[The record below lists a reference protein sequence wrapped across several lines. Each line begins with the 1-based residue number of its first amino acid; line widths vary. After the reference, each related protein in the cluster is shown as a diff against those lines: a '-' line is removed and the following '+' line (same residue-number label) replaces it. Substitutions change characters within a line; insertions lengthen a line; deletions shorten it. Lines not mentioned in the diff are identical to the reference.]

1 MTMEHP
7 YLPAELERDAQQ
19 YWTENKTF
27 EVTEDPDREKFYC
40 LAMFPYPSGKLH
52 MGHVRNYTITDVIAR
67 YQRMQGKNVLHPMG
81 WDAFGLPAENAAIQ
95 NKTAPAKWTH
105 ENIAYMKAQL
115 KSLGFGI
122 DWSRELATCDPD
134 YYKWEQWFFT
144 KLYEKGMVYKK
155 TSAVNWCPHDATVL
169 ANEQVID
176 GCCWRCDTPVERKE
190 IPQWFIRIT
199 DYAEQLLNDLDE
211 LEHWPEQ
218 VKTMQRN
225 WIGKSRGVT
234 MTFDLS
240 SAVGDYPSFDVYT
253 TRPDTLMGVTY
264 LTLATQHPIALTVAE
279 SNPEL
284 ATFIGECKTQQSSEA
299 EMATMEK
306 RGMDTGITAIHPLTG
321 ETVPVWVGNYVLM
334 EYGSGAVMAV
344 PAHDQRDYE
353 FAKKYQLAIKQV
365 IAPAGD
371 EPCDIDS
378 EAFTDKGT
386 LVNSGVYD
394 GLNFDAAFEAIA
406 AALEA
411 CDHGTMTTNYRLRDW
426 GVSRQRYWGAP
437 IPMFNLAD
445 GGEIPVPLDR
455 LPMLLP
461 TEVEMDGI
469 QSPIKADLEWKKDTL
484 DGQAVERETDTF
496 DTFMES
502 SWYYARF
509 TCSDLDSAMLD
520 PKRADYWLPVDQYVG
535 GIEHA
540 ILHLLYARFY
550 HKLLRDEGLVNS
562 NEPFKSLL
570 CQGMVLAES
579 FYKDNGGRK
588 QWLYPNEVTVER
600 DAKGK
605 TLKAIETATGEEVI
619 SGGITK
625 MSKSKNNGVDPQTAI
640 DKHGADTVRLFT
652 MFAAPPE
659 QTLEW
664 SDDGVSGAHRFLRKL
679 WTMVHSHLDQAAAGG
694 KPAQLN
700 PESFTASHKDLR
712 RKTHETINKVNDDYG
727 RRNTFNTAIAAVM
740 ELLNEVAKHSDN
752 DAQSVAV
759 RHEALSSA
767 VLLLAPIAPHI
778 CHSLWPA
785 LGNSEAVADAAWPKL
800 DEAALV
806 RSSIELVI
814 QVNGKVRGKIEVAA
828 DASKE
833 SIEQL
838 ALADTNV
845 QRFTDGVTV
854 RKVIVVPGRLVNI
867 VAN

>member
-1 MTMEHP
+1 MTIEQH
-7 YLPAELERDAQQ
+7 YNPAELEREAQQ
-19 YWTENKTF
+19 YWTKNRTF
-27 EVTEDPDREKFYC
+27 EVTEDPSKEKFYC

-67 YQRMQGKNVLHPMG
+67 YQRMRGKNVLHPMG

-122 DWSRELATCDPD
+122 DWSRELATCEPD

-155 TSAVNWCPHDATVL
+155 TSAVNWCPNDATVL

-176 GCCWRCDTPVERKE
+176 GCCWRCDSPVERKE

-199 DYAEQLLNDLDE
+199 DYADQLLDDLDD

-225 WIGKSRGVT
+225 WIGKSSGVN

-240 SAVGDYPSFDVYT
+240 AAVGQHQSFDVYT

-264 LTLATQHPIALTVAE
+264 LTLATQHPIALEVAQN
-279 SNPEL
+279 NPEL
-284 ATFIGECKTQQSSEA
+284 AAFIADCQTQQVSEA

-306 RGMDTGITAIHPLTG
+306 RGMDTGISAVHPLTG

-334 EYGSGAVMAV
+334 DYGSGAVMAV

-353 FAKKYQLAIKQV
+353 FAKKYQLEIKQV
-365 IAPAGD
+365 IAPANN
-371 EPCDIDS
+371 EPWDLNT
-378 EAFTDKGT
+378 EAFTAKG
-386 LVNSGVYD
+386 LLINSGNYD
-394 GLNFDAAFEAIA
+394 GLDFNAAFDAIA
-406 AALEA
+406 GALEA
-411 CDHGTMTTNYRLRDW
+411 ADHGSVTTNYRLRDW
-426 GVSRQRYWGAP
+426 GVSRQRYWGSP
-437 IPMFNLAD
+437 IPMYNLAE

-455 LPMLLP
+455 LPVILP
-461 TEVEMDGI
+461 TDVEMDGI
-469 QSPIKADLEWKKDTL
+469 QSPIKADLDWKKAEIN
-484 DGQAVERETDTF
+484 GQAVARETDTF

-502 SWYYARF
+502 SWYHARF

-520 PKRADYWLPVDQYVG
+520 PDRANYWLPVDQYVG

-550 HKLLRDEGLVNS
+550 HKLLRDEGLVES
-562 NEPFKSLL
+562 SEPFKSLL

-579 FYKDNGGRK
+579 FYTETDGRK
-588 QWLYPNEVTVER
+588 QWLAPSEVSVER
-600 DAKGK
+600 DDKGR
-605 TLKAIETATGEEVI
+605 TVSATETATGNTVH

-640 DKHGADTVRLFT
+640 DQHGADTVRLFT

-679 WTMVHSHLDQAAAGG
+679 WTMVNNHLQQDDIASLDRDS
-694 KPAQLN
+694 LN
-700 PESFTASHKDLR
+700 DEQKNLR
-712 RKTHETINKVNDDYG
+712 RKTHETISKVNDDYG

-740 ELLNEVAKHSDN
+740 ELLNEVAKLN
-752 DAQSVAV
+752 DQQPQSIAV
-759 RHEALSSA
+759 RHEALTSA
-767 VLLLAPIAPHI
+767 VLLLSPIAPHI
-778 CHSLWPA
+778 CHRLWHA
-785 LGNSEAVADAAWPKL
+785 LGNTDAVANASWPVL
-800 DEAALV
+800 DETALV
-806 RSSIELVI
+806 RSSIEMVV
-814 QVNGKVRGKIEVAA
+814 QVNGKVRGKIQVSA
-828 DASKE
+828 DASKDAVE
-833 SIEQL
+833 KM
-838 ALADTNV
+838 ALEDANV
-845 QRFTDGVTV
+845 LRFTEGVSI
-854 RKVIVVPGRLVNI
+854 RKIIVVPGRLVNI

>member
-1 MTMEHP
+1 
-7 YLPAELERDAQQ
+7 
-19 YWTENKTF
+19 
-27 EVTEDPDREKFYC
+27 
-40 LAMFPYPSGKLH
+40 
-52 MGHVRNYTITDVIAR
+52 
-67 YQRMQGKNVLHPMG
+67 
-81 WDAFGLPAENAAIQ
+81 
-95 NKTAPAKWTH
+95 
-105 ENIAYMKAQL
+105 
-115 KSLGFGI
+115 
-122 DWSRELATCDPD
+122 
-134 YYKWEQWFFT
+134 
-144 KLYEKGMVYKK
+144 
-155 TSAVNWCPHDATVL
+155 
-169 ANEQVID
+169 
-176 GCCWRCDTPVERKE
+176 
-190 IPQWFIRIT
+190 
-199 DYAEQLLNDLDE
+199 
-211 LEHWPEQ
+211 
-218 VKTMQRN
+218 
-225 WIGKSRGVT
+225 
-234 MTFDLS
+234 
-240 SAVGDYPSFDVYT
+240 
-253 TRPDTLMGVTY
+253 
-264 LTLATQHPIALTVAE
+264 
-279 SNPEL
+279 
-284 ATFIGECKTQQSSEA
+284 
-299 EMATMEK
+299 
-306 RGMDTGITAIHPLTG
+306 
-321 ETVPVWVGNYVLM
+321 
-334 EYGSGAVMAV
+334 
-344 PAHDQRDYE
+344 
-353 FAKKYQLAIKQV
+353 
-365 IAPAGD
+365 
-371 EPCDIDS
+371 
-378 EAFTDKGT
+378 
-386 LVNSGVYD
+386 
-394 GLNFDAAFEAIA
+394 
-406 AALEA
+406 
-411 CDHGTMTTNYRLRDW
+411 
-426 GVSRQRYWGAP
+426 
-437 IPMFNLAD
+437 
-445 GGEIPVPLDR
+445 
-455 LPMLLP
+455 
-461 TEVEMDGI
+461 
-469 QSPIKADLEWKKDTL
+469 
-484 DGQAVERETDTF
+484 
-496 DTFMES
+496 
-502 SWYYARF
+502 
-509 TCSDLDSAMLD
+509 
-520 PKRADYWLPVDQYVG
+520 LPVDQYVG

-605 TLKAIETATGEEVI
+605 TLSAIETATGEEVH

-700 PESFTASHKDLR
+700 PESFTTSHKDLR

-838 ALADTNV
+838 ALADANV

>member
-264 LTLATQHPIALTVAE
+264 LTLATQHPIALTIAE

-334 EYGSGAVMAV
+334 DYGSGAVMAV

-365 IAPAGD
+365 IAPTGD
-371 EPCDIDS
+371 EPCDIGS
-378 EAFTDKGT
+378 EAFTDKGM

-394 GLNFDAAFEAIA
+394 GLNFDAAFDAIA

-520 PKRADYWLPVDQYVG
+520 PERADYWLPVDQYVG

-588 QWLYPNEVTVER
+588 QWLYASEVTVER

-605 TLKAIETATGEEVI
+605 TLKAVETATGEEVI

-740 ELLNEVAKHSDN
+740 ELLNEVAKHGDN

-800 DEAALV
+800 DESALV
-806 RSSIELVI
+806 RSSIDLVI

-828 DASKE
+828 NASKE
-833 SIEQL
+833 NIEQL

>member
-1 MTMEHP
+1 MTIEQH
-7 YLPAELERDAQQ
+7 YNPAELEREAQQ
-19 YWTENKTF
+19 YWTKNRTF
-27 EVTEDPDREKFYC
+27 EVTEDPSKEKFYC

-67 YQRMQGKNVLHPMG
+67 YQRMRGKNVLHPMG

-122 DWSRELATCDPD
+122 DWSRELATCEPD

-155 TSAVNWCPHDATVL
+155 TSAVNWCPNDATVL

-176 GCCWRCDTPVERKE
+176 GCCWRCDSPVERKE

-199 DYAEQLLNDLDE
+199 DYADQLLDDLDD

-225 WIGKSRGVT
+225 WIGKSSGVN

-240 SAVGDYPSFDVYT
+240 AAVGQHQSFDVYT

-264 LTLATQHPIALTVAE
+264 LTLATQHPIALEVAQN
-279 SNPEL
+279 NPEL
-284 ATFIGECKTQQSSEA
+284 AAFIADCQTQQVSEA

-306 RGMDTGITAIHPLTG
+306 RGMDTGISAVHPLTG

-334 EYGSGAVMAV
+334 DYGSGAVMAV

-353 FAKKYQLAIKQV
+353 FAKKYQLEIKQV
-365 IAPAGD
+365 IAPANN
-371 EPCDIDS
+371 EPWDLNT
-378 EAFTDKGT
+378 EAFTAKG
-386 LVNSGVYD
+386 LLINSGNYD
-394 GLNFDAAFEAIA
+394 GLDFNAAFDAIA
-406 AALEA
+406 GALEA
-411 CDHGTMTTNYRLRDW
+411 ADHGSVTTNYRLRDW
-426 GVSRQRYWGAP
+426 GVSRQRYWGSP
-437 IPMFNLAD
+437 IPMYNLAE

-455 LPMLLP
+455 LPVILP
-461 TEVEMDGI
+461 TDVEMDGI
-469 QSPIKADLEWKKDTL
+469 QSPIKADLDWKKAEIN
-484 DGQAVERETDTF
+484 GQAVERETDTF

-502 SWYYARF
+502 SWYHARF

-520 PKRADYWLPVDQYVG
+520 PDRANYWLPVDQYVG

-550 HKLLRDEGLVNS
+550 HKLLRDEGLVES
-562 NEPFKSLL
+562 SEPFKSLL

-579 FYKDNGGRK
+579 FYTETDGRK
-588 QWLYPNEVTVER
+588 QWLAPSEVSVER
-600 DAKGK
+600 DDKGR
-605 TLKAIETATGEEVI
+605 TVSATETATGNTVH

-640 DKHGADTVRLFT
+640 DQHGADTVRLFT

-679 WTMVHSHLDQAAAGG
+679 WTMVNNHLQQDDIASLDRDS
-694 KPAQLN
+694 LN
-700 PESFTASHKDLR
+700 DEQKNLR
-712 RKTHETINKVNDDYG
+712 RKTHETISKVNDDYG

-740 ELLNEVAKHSDN
+740 ELLNEVAKLN
-752 DAQSVAV
+752 DQQPQSIAV
-759 RHEALSSA
+759 RHEALTSA
-767 VLLLAPIAPHI
+767 VLLLSPIAPHI
-778 CHSLWPA
+778 CHRLWHA
-785 LGNSEAVADAAWPKL
+785 LGNTDAVANASWPVL
-800 DEAALV
+800 DETALV
-806 RSSIELVI
+806 RSSIEMVV
-814 QVNGKVRGKIEVAA
+814 QVNGKVRGKIQVSA
-828 DASKE
+828 DASKDAVE
-833 SIEQL
+833 KM
-838 ALADTNV
+838 ALEDANV
-845 QRFTDGVTV
+845 LRFTEGVSI
-854 RKVIVVPGRLVNI
+854 RKIIVVPGRLVNI

>member
-1 MTMEHP
+1 MEQH
-7 YLPAELERDAQQ
+7 YNPAELERDAQQ
-19 YWTENKTF
+19 YWTKNRTF
-27 EVTEDPDREKFYC
+27 EVTEDPSKEKFYC

-122 DWSRELATCDPD
+122 DWSRELATCEPD

-155 TSAVNWCPHDATVL
+155 TSAVNWCPNDATVL

-176 GCCWRCDTPVERKE
+176 GCCWRCDSPVERKE

-199 DYAEQLLNDLDE
+199 DYADQLLDDLDD

-225 WIGKSRGVT
+225 WIGKSSGVN

-240 SAVGDYPSFDVYT
+240 AAVGQHQSFDVYT

-264 LTLATQHPIALTVAE
+264 LTLATQHPIALEVAQN
-279 SNPEL
+279 NPEL
-284 ATFIGECKTQQSSEA
+284 AAFIADCQTQQVSEA

-306 RGMDTGITAIHPLTG
+306 RGMDTGISAVHPLTG

-334 EYGSGAVMAV
+334 DYGSGAVMAV

-353 FAKKYQLAIKQV
+353 FAKKYQLEIKQV
-365 IAPAGD
+365 IAPANN
-371 EPCDIDS
+371 EPWDLNT
-378 EAFTDKGT
+378 EAFTAKG
-386 LVNSGVYD
+386 LLINSGNYD
-394 GLNFDAAFEAIA
+394 GLDFNAAFDAIA
-406 AALEA
+406 GALEA
-411 CDHGTMTTNYRLRDW
+411 ADHGSVTTNYRLRDW
-426 GVSRQRYWGAP
+426 GVSRQRYWGSP
-437 IPMFNLAD
+437 IPMYNLAE

-455 LPMLLP
+455 LPVILP
-461 TEVEMDGI
+461 TDVEMDGI
-469 QSPIKADLEWKKDTL
+469 QSPIKADLDWKKAEIN
-484 DGQAVERETDTF
+484 GQAVARETDTF

-502 SWYYARF
+502 SWYHARF

-520 PKRADYWLPVDQYVG
+520 PDRANYWLPVDQYVG

-550 HKLLRDEGLVNS
+550 HKLLRDEGLVES
-562 NEPFKSLL
+562 SEPFKSLL

-579 FYKDNGGRK
+579 FYTETDGRK
-588 QWLYPNEVTVER
+588 QWLAPSEVSVER
-600 DAKGK
+600 DDKGR
-605 TLKAIETATGEEVI
+605 TVSATETATGNTVH

-640 DKHGADTVRLFT
+640 DQHGADTVRLFT

-679 WTMVHSHLDQAAAGG
+679 WTMVNNHLQQDDIASLDRDS
-694 KPAQLN
+694 LN
-700 PESFTASHKDLR
+700 DEQKNLR
-712 RKTHETINKVNDDYG
+712 RKTHETISKVNDDYG

-740 ELLNEVAKHSDN
+740 ELLNEVAKLN
-752 DAQSVAV
+752 DQQPQSIAV
-759 RHEALSSA
+759 RHEALTSA
-767 VLLLAPIAPHI
+767 VLLLSPIAPHI
-778 CHSLWPA
+778 CHRLWHA
-785 LGNSEAVADAAWPKL
+785 LGNTDAVANASWPVL
-800 DEAALV
+800 DETALV
-806 RSSIELVI
+806 RSSIEMVV
-814 QVNGKVRGKIEVAA
+814 QVNGKVRGKIQVSA
-828 DASKE
+828 DASKDAVE
-833 SIEQL
+833 KM
-838 ALADTNV
+838 ALEDANV
-845 QRFTDGVTV
+845 LRFTGGVSI
-854 RKVIVVPGRLVNI
+854 RKIIVVPGRLVNI

>member
-7 YLPAELERDAQQ
+7 YHPAELERDAQQ
-19 YWTENKTF
+19 YWIDHQTF
-27 EVTEDPDREKFYC
+27 EVTEDATKEKFYC

-115 KSLGFGI
+115 QSLGFGI
-122 DWSRELATCDPD
+122 AWSRELATCEPD

-155 TSAVNWCPHDATVL
+155 TSAVNWCPNDATVL
-169 ANEQVID
+169 ANEQVVD
-176 GCCWRCDTPVERKE
+176 GCCWRCDSPVQRKE

-199 DYAEQLLNDLDE
+199 DYAEQLLNDLDT

-240 SAVGDYPSFDVYT
+240 APVADHRCFDVYT

-264 LTLATQHPIALTVAE
+264 LTLATQHPIALTLAE
-279 SNPEL
+279 NNPAL
-284 ATFIGECKTQQSSEA
+284 ADFIEQCKTQQVSEA

-306 RGMDTGITAIHPLTG
+306 LGMDTGITALHPLTG
-321 ETVPVWVGNYVLM
+321 DAVPVWVGNYVLM
-334 EYGSGAVMAV
+334 DYGSGAVMAV

-353 FAKKYQLAIKQV
+353 FAEKYQLPIKQV
-365 IAPAGD
+365 IAANND
-371 EPCDIDS
+371 ESCDIDN
-378 EAFTDKGT
+378 EAFVSKGR
-386 LVNSGVYD
+386 LINSGVYD
-394 GLNFDAAFEAIA
+394 GLDFTAAFDRIA
-406 AALEA
+406 ADLEVTN
-411 CDHGTMTTNYRLRDW
+411 HGTVTTNYRLRDW

-437 IPMFNLAD
+437 IPMYNLAG

-455 LPMLLP
+455 LPVLLP
-461 TEVEMDGI
+461 TDVEMDGI
-469 QSPIKADLEWKKDTL
+469 QSPIKADLEWKKAQL
-484 DGQAVERETDTF
+484 NGQAVEHETDTF

-509 TCSDLDSAMLD
+509 TCPDLDSAMLD
-520 PKRADYWLPVDQYVG
+520 PERANYWLPVDQYVG

-550 HKLLRDEGLVNS
+550 HKLLRDEGLVTS
-562 NEPFKSLL
+562 SEPFKSLL

-579 FYKDNGGRK
+579 FYKDIAGRK
-588 QWLYPNEVTVER
+588 QWLSPSEVTVER
-600 DAKGK
+600 DSKGR
-605 TLKAIETATGEEVI
+605 TLRAVETATGEEVH
-619 SGGITK
+619 SGGISK

-664 SDDGVSGAHRFLRKL
+664 SDDGVAGAHRFLRKL
-679 WTMVHSHLDQAAAGG
+679 WNMVHGHLQLAAESNTALS
-694 KPAQLN
+694 PADLSDAQ
-700 PESFTASHKDLR
+700 KDLR
-712 RKTHETINKVNDDYG
+712 RKTHQTIEKVNDDYG
-727 RRNTFNTAIAAVM
+727 RRNTYNTAIAAVM
-740 ELLNEVAKHSDN
+740 ELLNEVAKLTDT
-752 DAQSVAV
+752 DTQSIAV
-759 RHEALSSA
+759 RHEALTSA
-767 VLLLAPIAPHI
+767 VLLLSPIAPHI
-778 CHSLWPA
+778 CHSLWHA
-785 LGNSEAVADAAWPKL
+785 MGHQGAVADALWPMV
-800 DEAALV
+800 DADALV

-814 QVNGKVRGKIEVAA
+814 QVNGKVRGKIQVAA
-828 DASKE
+828 DADKDTVE
-833 SIEQL
+833 KR
-838 ALADTNV
+838 ALEDSNV
-845 QRFTDGVTV
+845 QRFLEGLTI
-854 RKVIVVPGRLVNI
+854 RKIIVVPGRLVSI

>member
-1 MTMEHP
+1 MTIDQ
-7 YLPAELERDAQQ
+7 YYNPAAIERDAQKF
-19 YWTENKTF
+19 WADNKTF
-27 EVTEDPDREKFYC
+27 EVTEDPCKEKFYC

-95 NKTAPAKWTH
+95 NNTAPAKWTQ

-122 DWSRELATCDPD
+122 DWSRELATCEPS

-155 TSAVNWCPHDATVL
+155 TSAVNWCPRDETVL

-176 GCCWRCDTPVERKE
+176 GCCWRCDSPVERKE

-199 DYAEQLLNDLDE
+199 DYAEQLLDDLDD

-225 WIGKSRGVT
+225 WIGKSRGVN
-234 MTFDLS
+234 MRFDLAKS
-240 SAVGDYPSFDVYT
+240 VGDYRSFDVYT

-264 LTLATQHPIALTVAE
+264 TTLATQHPIALKIAQ
-279 SNPEL
+279 SNPKL
-284 ATFIGECKTQQSSEA
+284 AAFIENCQTQQVSEA

-306 RGMDTGITAIHPLTG
+306 RGMDTGVTAMHPLTG
-321 ETVPVWVGNYVLM
+321 ESVPVWVGNYVLM
-334 EYGSGAVMAV
+334 DYGSGAVMAV

-353 FAKKYQLAIKQV
+353 FAKKYSLSIKQV
-365 IAPAGD
+365 VTPMKG
-371 EPCDIDS
+371 EVCDIDS
-378 EAFTDKGT
+378 EAFLPKG
-386 LVNSGVYD
+386 LLINSGKYD
-394 GLNFDAAFEAIA
+394 GLDFAAAFDAIA
-406 AALEA
+406 AALEEIA
-411 CDHGTMTTNYRLRDW
+411 QGTVTTNYRLRDW
-426 GVSRQRYWGAP
+426 GVSRQRYWGSP
-437 IPMFNLAD
+437 IPMYDLAE
-445 GGEIPVPLDR
+445 GGEIPIPLDR
-455 LPMLLP
+455 LPVILP
-461 TEVEMDGI
+461 TDVEMDGI
-469 QSPIKADLEWKKDTL
+469 QSPIKADLEWKKAEL
-484 DGQAVERETDTF
+484 NGQPVNRETDTF

-502 SWYYARF
+502 SWYHARF

-520 PKRADYWLPVDQYVG
+520 PERANYWLPVDQYVG

-579 FYKDNGGRK
+579 FYKDNTGRK
-588 QWLYPNEVTVER
+588 EWLSPLNVTVDR
-600 DAKGK
+600 DEKGL
-605 TLKAIETATGEEVI
+605 TIKAVETATGNLVH
-619 SGGITK
+619 SGGVTK
-625 MSKSKNNGVDPQTAI
+625 MSKSKNNGVDPQVAI

-679 WTMVHSHLDQAAAGG
+679 WTMVHAHLAMGPAAPLS
-694 KPAQLN
+694 PATLSD
-700 PESFTASHKDLR
+700 EHKSLR
-712 RKTHETINKVNDDYG
+712 RKTHETIKKVSDDYG
-727 RRNTFNTAIAAVM
+727 RRNTFNTAIAAIM
-740 ELLNEVAKHSDN
+740 ELLNDVAKLTTG
-752 DAQSVAV
+752 DAQSISV
-759 RHEALSSA
+759 RHEALTRA
-767 VLLLAPIAPHI
+767 ILLLSPIAPHI
-778 CHSLWPA
+778 CHTLWQA
-785 LGNSEAVADAAWPKL
+785 LGNEHSVADAAWPVL
-800 DEAALV
+800 DESALV

-814 QVNGKVRGKIEVAA
+814 QVNGKVRGKIQVAT
-828 DASKE
+828 DAPKE
-833 SIEQL
+833 AIEKL
-838 ALADTNV
+838 AVEDSNV
-845 QRFTDGVTV
+845 QRFTEGFTI
-854 RKVIVVPGRLVNI
+854 RKIIVVPERLVNI